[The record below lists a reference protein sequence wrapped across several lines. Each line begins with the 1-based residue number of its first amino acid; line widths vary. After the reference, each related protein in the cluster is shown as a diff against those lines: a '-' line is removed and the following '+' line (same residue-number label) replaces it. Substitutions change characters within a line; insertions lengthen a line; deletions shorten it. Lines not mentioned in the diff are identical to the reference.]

1 MPLTPRVLQ
10 LEGLAAELSP
20 GITWLQVVP
29 LEGLLAD
36 TWRETSD
43 TLSNAADRTLLVA
56 ARRACDLVVTTARTA
71 TVEGYR
77 ASKAATI
84 VVVDRRG
91 EYVRPASGPDTKPVI
106 DVRDISEVSKLGI
119 ASDFILLES
128 GMTYAAALGNRI
140 ENLLITVADCSDP
153 SAAISRVT
161 ELARLLGGYTLDGVR
176 AVPLQQNT
184 LVMARITAA

>member
-77 ASKAATI
+77 ASKVATI
-84 VVVDRRG
+84 VVVDRGG
-91 EYVRPASGPDTKPVI
+91 EYVPPASGPDTKPVI

>member
-43 TLSNAADRTLLVA
+43 TLSNAADRALLVA

-77 ASKAATI
+77 ASKVATI
-84 VVVDRRG
+84 VVVDRGG
-91 EYVRPASGPDTKPVI
+91 EYVPPASGPDTKPVI

>member
-36 TWRETSD
+36 TWRETSA
-43 TLSNAADRTLLVA
+43 TLSNAADRALLVA

-71 TVEGYR
+71 TLEGYR
-77 ASKAATI
+77 ASKDATI
-84 VVVDRRG
+84 VVVDRGG
-91 EYVRPASGPDTKPVI
+91 EYVPPASGPDTKPVI

-140 ENLLITVADCSDP
+140 ENLLITVADCENS
-153 SAAISRVT
+153 SAAINRVT
-161 ELARLLGGYTLDGVR
+161 DLARLLGGYTIEDVR
-176 AVPLQQNT
+176 AAPLQQNT
-184 LVMARITAA
+184 LVMARLTAA

>member
-1 MPLTPRVLQ
+1 MALTPRVLP
-10 LEGLAAELSP
+10 LDGLAAELRP
-20 GITWLQVVP
+20 GITWLQVLP
-29 LEGLLAD
+29 LQGPLSE

-43 TLSNAADRTLLVA
+43 KLSNAADRALLAA

-71 TVEGYR
+71 TLEGYR

-91 EYVRPASGPDTKPVI
+91 EYVPPASGPDTKPVI
-106 DVRDISEVSKLGI
+106 DVRDISEVSNLGI

-128 GMTYAAALGNRI
+128 GMTYATALGNRI